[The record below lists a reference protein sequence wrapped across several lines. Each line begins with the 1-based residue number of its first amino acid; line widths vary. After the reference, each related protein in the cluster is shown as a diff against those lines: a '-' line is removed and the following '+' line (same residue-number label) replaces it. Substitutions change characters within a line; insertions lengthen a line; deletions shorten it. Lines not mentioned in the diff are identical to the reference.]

1 FKAGA
6 PAAAPAQP
14 AATSAPK
21 AAQPAPAA
29 TPAAPKPQPVAPY
42 VSTGSE
48 SELETREKMTP
59 MRKAIAKALFVS
71 QQRSPHVTSFDEVE
85 VSKLMAH
92 RKKYK

>member
-1 FKAGA
+1 M
-6 PAAAPAQP
+6 
-14 AATSAPK
+14 
-21 AAQPAPAA
+21 
-29 TPAAPKPQPVAPY
+29 
-42 VSTGSE
+42 
-48 SELETREKMTP
+48 ETREKMTP